1 MQPSVSGLCPY
12 KRKGVM
18 EEGRNMMKRLLSLT
32 LCAVLAA
39 TAVFSVP
46 FTANAAEK
54 GEYTDLDVTKGEYF
68 SYFSYI
74 HGGFVYSDKFF
85 NIDGTKFDRHM
96 ALLSLNAAQMSLDTK
111 RRGTNIES
119 SRDLREF
126 LTDNGFVDFE
136 INDDYKNHIEDYD
149 TAGVACARK
158 TMKDGGKTYTVLAVI
173 PRGATE
179 PNEWPATLKTTD
191 HLNDSDDS
199 AGYIECKKKMIDFTK
214 YYIDKYKISGDLKIW
229 TTGFSRAAA
238 FTNLFAADLVDFPHS
253 TLETVGNKHINLE
266 RKNIHC
272 YCFGTPQATTNEECR
287 DSRYDCIHNVC
298 GRGDIMGNFPF
309 TTAAFDRYGQDH
321 DYILDIAGVDPDKDP
336 DKYQA
341 KKAEMLAYLE
351 NFSRSTYRLMTQ
363 GQDPDGYTPYSIDA
377 EALINEGQMVFIP
390 DENSYLP
397 KERGAYID
405 SIVETMG
412 RIEAAGS
419 VSGDNIRNGYF
430 SNYQDSAIDFMAVL
444 MNYNFS
450 PDAIMGS
457 ESGIPMLLGM
467 YVTVLADKCKVE
479 FDINLA
485 AETENAFNQ
494 LARAIEDENGNV
506 KEQYAA
512 NTDLTNHYYHVRET
526 YFEPKDDE
534 GIYRLKDW
542 YKKTSISTKKAFEA
556 IAEAINGYAA
566 EMYCNVMTEYLTSKE
581 APQSIIDSITDP
593 ERSKATTRLL
603 GHLFFD
609 NVEQTSILPELK
621 PVDISGD
628 TQEEIEASVK
638 AAVADIL
645 LNSQQFKQMAT
656 LMNNYQR
663 LMIPHYSD
671 LMNAWISIDD
681 EYYGTFVPTSNE
693 KRSGYRRVYIK
704 QPDGVKVSGTVTD
717 GEGNTVAT
725 FENGVLKSST
735 DQWVRITTCE
745 YGDWLRLPCEKTYY
759 VTLKNDKAC
768 AYSIKLEEY
777 SVQSQGVACTIDG
790 DGSWRNY
797 KVSAG
802 STINLKVPELTEKDE
817 RARYYVMPSGV
828 EYTLSKGEPPVSK
841 PAAQAV
847 KKTTVATAAE
857 IVSASIPAAK
867 SVKAKAAKKSFT
879 VKWKKLSKKQRKAFS
894 KVEVQYSTDPSFSS
908 GATSV
913 RTLSNT
919 KKSLKIKRLAKGS
932 VYYVR
937 VRNIGYSGG
946 SKIVSGWSAVKRAKV
961 K

>member
-1 MQPSVSGLCPY
+1 
-12 KRKGVM
+12 
-18 EEGRNMMKRLLSLT
+18 MMKRLLSLT

-54 GEYTDLDVTKGEYF
+54 GEYTDLDVTKGEYY

-111 RRGTNIES
+111 RRGMES
-119 SRDLREF
+119 SRDMREF

-136 INDDYKNHIEDYD
+136 INDDYKNHTEDYD

-158 TMKDGGKTYTVLAVI
+158 TIKDGGKTYTVLAVI

-199 AGYIECKKKMIDFTK
+199 AGYIECKDKMIAFTK
-214 YYIDKYKISGDLKIW
+214 EYVKKHGIKGDVKIW

-238 FTNLFAADLVDFPHS
+238 FTNLFAADLVDRPLT
-253 TLETVGNKHINLE
+253 TLGSSRIKLDP
-266 RKNIHC
+266 KNIHC
-272 YCFGTPQATTNEECR
+272 YCFGTPQATTNKDCR
-287 DSRYDCIHNVC
+287 NSRYDCIHNVC

-363 GQDPDGYTPYSIDA
+363 GQDPDEYTPYSIDA
-377 EALINEGQMVFIP
+377 EALIDEGQMVFIP
-390 DENSYLP
+390 DEDSYLP
-397 KERGAYID
+397 YERGDYIA

-412 RIEAAGS
+412 EVEAAAS
-419 VSGDNIRNGYF
+419 VKGNNTRNGYY
-430 SNYQDSAIDFMAVL
+430 SKYQDCAIDFMSVL
-444 MNYNFS
+444 MNYGFS

-467 YVTVLADKCKVE
+467 YATVLADKCKVE
-479 FDINLA
+479 YKVELTVAI
-485 AETENAFNQ
+485 ENVFNQ
-494 LARAIEDENGNV
+494 LAAVIEDENGNV
-506 KEQYAA
+506 KEQYAK
-512 NTDLTNHYYHVRET
+512 NEDLTEHYYHVREQ
-526 YFEPKDDE
+526 YFEPKNDE
-534 GIYRLKDW
+534 GLYRLKEQYRKVSAD
-542 YKKTSISTKKAFEA
+542 TSVIFDT
-556 IAEAINGYAA
+556 IADEINSFAA
-566 EMYCNVMTEYLTSKE
+566 EMFRNVMTEYLTAEE

-593 ERSKATTRLL
+593 ERSQATTRLL
-603 GHLFFD
+603 AHLFFD

-621 PVDISGD
+621 PIDISGD
-628 TQEEIEASVK
+628 TEEEIEASVK
-638 AAVADIL
+638 AAVADLI
-645 LNSQQFKQMAT
+645 LNSQQFKQLAT

-681 EYYGTFVPTSNE
+681 EYYGVFVPTSNE
-693 KRSGYRRVYIK
+693 KRSGYRRVYID
-704 QPDGVKVSGTVTD
+704 QPDGVKVTGTVTD

-735 DQWVRITTCE
+735 DQWVRITTCDN
-745 YGDWLRLPCEKTYY
+745 GNWLRLPYEKTYF
-759 VTLKNDKAC
+759 VTLRNDKAC
-768 AYSIKLEEY
+768 RYNIKLEEY
-777 SVQSQGVACTIDG
+777 SVQSQDVVRTVDG
-790 DGSWRNY
+790 DGSWKNY
-797 KVSAG
+797 SVAAG
-802 STINLKVPELTEKDE
+802 STINLKLPELTEKDA
-817 RARYYVMPSGV
+817 RGRYYVLPSSV
-828 EYTLSKGEPPVSK
+828 EYTLSKGAPVYAK
-841 PAAQAV
+841 AAAQTAAKAAAV
-847 KKTTVATAAE
+847 APAE
-857 IVSASIPAAK
+857 IVSAAVPAAK
-867 SVKAKAAKKSFT
+867 SVKAKAAKKAFT

-894 KVEVQYSTDPSFSS
+894 KIEVQYSTDPSFSG

-913 RTLSNT
+913 RALSNT
-919 KKSLKIKRLAKGS
+919 KKSLKIKGLAKGS